1 MDAVFADTHE
11 VPSIDTI
18 DTYMAKLHM
27 VILDNPQENESLIA
41 TVRDIVGRLNFEGYV
56 SCPYTVYTL
65 HIFGVCRQI
74 RESVH

>member
-1 MDAVFADTHE
+1 VDCVFADTNE

-56 SCPYTVYTL
+56 CSWRCQAYAL
-65 HIFGVCRQI
+65 
-74 RESVH
+74 